1 MANKPQPISVIPAVR
16 VADACPRGQRAG
28 LVPETLVFQQAAGNG
43 EESSVTFVPL
53 DHVGA
58 IISHVPTNRIGDR
71 GRKNQAKPLAHYV
84 GSRSGPV
91 LVRAPYRDPAQAMR
105 GARALLASCR
115 RNGSTCHC
123 VVAVSS
129 AVFSKLEAQAVLSDE
144 GCIRHLS
151 PTLQILRDQCA
162 DLKIPASLLAEFRG
176 SSLHADWVRRLIVLA
191 ARSDQ
196 PVLILGE
203 TGTGKEIVA
212 RQIHDLGPLASGP
225 FQAVNCAGISENLLE
240 SELFGH
246 VKGAF
251 SGAIRNKPGFWTLAR
266 NGTLFL
272 DEVGD
277 LNPTH
282 QAKILRALES
292 RKYTPVG
299 AEQEI
304 FSNARIL
311 AATNRDLPAM
321 IRAGTFR
328 EDLYYRLFA
337 FRIRTPSISAHP
349 EDVPELAFYL
359 WGKIKGSRPLPA
371 PVLRLLASMPWPG
384 NVRELRSF
392 LNHLNLFA
400 NRKPVTT
407 ALALAVLAE
416 CRGMVPGL
424 ADS

>member
-1 MANKPQPISVIPAVR
+1 MANKPQPIPVIPAVR
-16 VADACPRGQRAG
+16 VADACPRGQRVG

-53 DHVGA
+53 EHVGE
-58 IISHVPTNRIGDR
+58 IINHVPTNRIGDR

-91 LVRAPYRDPAQAMR
+91 LVRAPYGDPSQAMR
-105 GARALLASCR
+105 GARALLAACR
-115 RNGSTCHC
+115 RRGTTCHC
-123 VVAVSS
+123 IVAVS
-129 AVFSKLEAQAVLSDE
+129 AALFSKLEARAVISDE

-151 PTLQILRDQCA
+151 PALQVLRDQCA
-162 DLKIPASLLAEFRG
+162 DLKIPASLCNNFVG

-191 ARSDQ
+191 ARSEQ

-203 TGTGKEIVA
+203 TGTGKEVVA
-212 RQIHDLGPLASGP
+212 RQIHDLSDRSTGLFIP
-225 FQAVNCAGISENLLE
+225 VNCAGIAENLLE

-251 SGAIRNKPGFWTLAR
+251 TSADYDKTGLWMVANK
-266 NGTLFL
+266 GTLFL

-277 LNPTH
+277 LSRPH
-282 QAKILRALES
+282 QAKILRALEEGHF
-292 RKYTPVG
+292 TPVG
-299 AEQEI
+299 STKEI
-304 FSNARIL
+304 SSNARIL

-337 FRIRTPSISAHP
+337 FRIRTPSLASHP
-349 EDVPELAFYL
+349 DDIPELARHL
-359 WGKIKGSRPLPA
+359 WEKIGGPKNLPDS
-371 PVLRLLASMPWPG
+371 VLRLLVSLPWPG
-384 NVRELRSF
+384 NARELRSF
-392 LNHLNLFA
+392 LNHLFLYS

-407 ALALAVLAE
+407 ALAVAVLEE
-416 CRGMVPGL
+416 CRGRAVQFS
-424 ADS
+424 DR